1 VSIDV
6 SLHWPPHATVPASQT
21 GLLASPLSTR
31 GPPSTPDELPLL
43 VPEVE
48 LLPVAPE
55 LVPPEVQ
62 VVLPVLDPEPSLD
75 ASGTS
80 YW

>member
-6 SLHWPPHATVPASQT
+6 SLHWLPQDTVPASQT

-31 GPPSTPDELPLL
+31 GPLSTPDELPLV

-48 LLPVAPE
+48 LPPVAPE
-55 LVPPEVQ
+55 LVPPEVE
-62 VVLPVLDPEPSLD
+62 VALPVLDPDPSSD
-75 ASGTS
+75 AST